1 MDELH
6 CCDKRE
12 GTSFLSHSKA
22 SVFFCFTYETK
33 KKTTLTPPYFCV
45 AKNGVFVSIM
55 KKDEIVVPGYYAYLL
70 RVDYLHH
77 TQDEIIKM
85 LEYFI
90 DEEKIEAFH
99 IYEEVASKSK
109 KIHIQ
114 AIVWSDRI
122 YTPKMS
128 QQVKR
133 KYFKTIY
140 DKSTR
145 AIAFTD
151 ARKPQN
157 LASYSMKDMNEI
169 MSNLDEEDLAKI
181 PRWKNIKEY
190 KDKEFKDNLK
200 IKMKEMEAYDI
211 QSFMMEV
218 TKIHWDNER
227 AQPARH
233 TMIKYL
239 GIYNKHYTVED
250 YVDSLGITHKQAK
263 YNYI

>member
-1 MDELH
+1 
-6 CCDKRE
+6 
-12 GTSFLSHSKA
+12 
-22 SVFFCFTYETK
+22 
-33 KKTTLTPPYFCV
+33 
-45 AKNGVFVSIM
+45 M

-85 LEYFI
+85 LDKFI

-99 IYEEVASKSK
+99 IYEEIGSKSK

-157 LASYSMKDMNEI
+157 LASYSMKDMDEI
-169 MSNLDEEDLAKI
+169 MSNLDEESLAKI
-181 PRWKNIKEY
+181 PKWKNLKEY
-190 KDKEFKDNLK
+190 KDKEFKESLAK
-200 IKMKEMEAYDI
+200 KMKIWGDSNSDEYKHNVYEFYNAILEEHKKVKKRAPTRASFFNYALWYHDKYSNYDLLKDI
-211 QSFMMEV
+211 GV
-218 TKIHWDNER
+218 
-227 AQPARH
+227 
-233 TMIKYL
+233 IK
-239 GIYNKHYTVED
+239 D
-250 YVDSLGITHKQAK
+250 
-263 YNYI
+263 